1 MHGRDAAAVVND
13 AVSAVTIHRRGLQLD
28 GKFVDLH
35 CRVSDT
41 VISTGHFGPEYLE
54 LLGYELAS
62 LDKTVYEE
70 IVRVMRQRLGEGDIS
85 GFGNQPLLVVE
96 GDIYGLFPRL
106 RTTLLFSILRNYMG
120 ESYLILY
127 RMAILY

>member
-13 AVSAVTIHRRGLQLD
+13 SLSAITVHRRGVQLD

-41 VISTGHFGPEYLE
+41 VISTSHFTNEYLE
-54 LLGYELAS
+54 LLGYELAT
-62 LDKTVYEE
+62 LDKTVFEE
-70 IVRVMRQRLGEGDIS
+70 VIHVMRRRLGTGEIS
-85 GFGNQPLLVVE
+85 GFGQQPLLVVE

-106 RTTLLFSILRNYMG
+106 RTTLLYSVLRNYMG
-120 ESYLILY
+120 KS
-127 RMAILY
+127 